1 MEFTL
6 SLNQSA
12 EFMQKSLKTKV
23 LSLTLGVSLIV
34 VQSACVKKNVGP
46 GGTSAI
52 SGTITGQDFE
62 QGENEIQHIT
72 FTSGSQLEHGD
83 YFLLN
88 DLTSGINYYI
98 YFSNPNWI
106 SSANPNLEG
115 RTGLQ
120 VVFNY
125 SDSNVDIA
133 QAVKAKIESIGV
145 LSANLT
151 LQQDILTLTW
161 KSRKNVVDP
170 DNGTT
175 NFAVDVSNQGEA
187 DFLQTGVLNMAEK
200 RVYLCYGENTYPSE
214 DVRTNQLGEFM
225 FTDLQKGT
233 YKVYVI
239 SMSPPYE
246 EMHKEVAKTVVI
258 SEDKSI
264 VNAGALGIFY

>member
-1 MEFTL
+1 MEF
-6 SLNQSA
+6 
-12 EFMQKSLKTKV
+12 MKKSLKTKV
-23 LSLTLGVSLIV
+23 LKVTVGVAIIFF
-34 VQSACVKKNVGP
+34 QTACVKKNVGP

-52 SGTITGQDFE
+52 KGSVTGQDFK
-62 QGENEIQHIT
+62 QGENELQHIT

-88 DLTSGINYYI
+88 DLTSGTNYYI
-98 YFSNPNWI
+98 YFSNPTWI
-106 SSANPNLEG
+106 SPANPNLQG
-115 RTGLQ
+115 RTGLE

-125 SDSNVDIA
+125 SNSNVSIA
-133 QAVKAKIESIGV
+133 QAVKVKLESLGV
-145 LSANLT
+145 LNANLS
-151 LQQDILTLTW
+151 LQQDILTLSW

-200 RVYLCYGENTYPSE
+200 RVYLCYGDNNYPSE
-214 DVRTNQLGEFM
+214 DVRTNQLGEF
-225 FTDLQKGT
+225 FFPDLQKGT

-239 SMSPPYE
+239 SMDPPYE
-246 EMHKEVAKTVVI
+246 EMHKEVAKSVTI

-264 VNAGALGIFY
+264 INAGVLGIYY

>member
-12 EFMQKSLKTKV
+12 EFMQKSLKTKAR
-23 LSLTLGVSLIV
+23 SFTLGVAILF
-34 VQSACVKKNVGP
+34 VQSSCVKKNVGP

-52 SGTITGQDFE
+52 KGTVTGQDFK
-62 QGENEIQHIT
+62 QGKNEIQHIT
-72 FTSGSQLEHGD
+72 FTSGAQLEHGD

-88 DLTSGINYYI
+88 DLTSGMNFYI

-115 RTGLQ
+115 RIGLQ

-145 LSANLT
+145 LNANLT
-151 LQQDILTLTW
+151 LQQDILTLSW

-187 DFLQTGVLNMAEK
+187 DFLQTGALNIAEK
-200 RVYLCYGENTYPSE
+200 RVYLCYGDNSYPSE
-214 DVRTNQLGEFM
+214 DVRTNQLGEFI
-225 FTDLQKGT
+225 FTDLQKGS
-233 YKVYVI
+233 YKVYVM
-239 SMSPPYE
+239 SMEPPLE
-246 EMHKEVAKTVVI
+246 QMNKEVAKTVMI

-264 VNAGALGIFY
+264 INAGVLGIYY

>member
-1 MEFTL
+1 MK
-6 SLNQSA
+6 
-12 EFMQKSLKTKV
+12 KSLKTKV
-23 LSLTLGVSLIV
+23 LSLTLGVIV
-34 VQSACVKKNVGP
+34 IFIQSACVKKNVGP

-52 SGTITGQDFE
+52 TGSVTGQDFK
-62 QGENEIQHIT
+62 QGENELQHIT

-88 DLTSGINYYI
+88 DLTSGTNYYI
-98 YFSNPNWI
+98 YFSNPTWI
-106 SSANPNLEG
+106 SSANPNLQG

-125 SDSNVDIA
+125 SNSNVSIA
-133 QAVKAKIESIGV
+133 QSVKVKLESLGV
-145 LSANLT
+145 LNANLS
-151 LQQDILTLTW
+151 LQQDILTLSW

-200 RVYLCYGENTYPSE
+200 RVYLCYGDNNYPSE
-214 DVRTNQLGEFM
+214 DVRTNQLGEF
-225 FTDLQKGT
+225 FFPDLQKGT

-239 SMSPPYE
+239 SMDPPYE
-246 EMHKEVAKTVVI
+246 EMHKEVAKTITI

-264 VNAGALGIFY
+264 VNAGVLGIYY

>member
-1 MEFTL
+1 MK
-6 SLNQSA
+6 
-12 EFMQKSLKTKV
+12 KSLKTKV
-23 LSLTLGVSLIV
+23 LSFILGMAIIF

-52 SGTITGQDFE
+52 TGSVTGQDFE

-88 DLTSGINYYI
+88 DLTFGTNYYI
-98 YFSNPNWI
+98 YFSNPTWI
-106 SSANPNLEG
+106 SSANPNLQG
-115 RTGLQ
+115 RTGLE

-125 SDSNVDIA
+125 SNSNVSIA
-133 QAVKAKIESIGV
+133 QAVKVKLESLGV
-145 LSANLT
+145 LNANLS
-151 LQQDILTLTW
+151 LQQDILTLSW

-200 RVYLCYGENTYPSE
+200 RVYLCYGDNSYPSE
-214 DVRTNQLGEFM
+214 DVRTNQLGEFL
-225 FTDLQKGT
+225 FPDLQKGT

-246 EMHKEVAKTVVI
+246 EMHKEVAETVTI
-258 SEDKSI
+258 AEDKSI
-264 VNAGALGIFY
+264 VDAGVLGIFY

>member
-1 MEFTL
+1 
-6 SLNQSA
+6 
-12 EFMQKSLKTKV
+12 MQKSLKTKA
-23 LSLTLGVSLIV
+23 LSFTLGVAILF
-34 VQSACVKKNVGP
+34 VQSSCVKKNVGP

-52 SGTITGQDFE
+52 KGTVTGQDFK

-88 DLTSGINYYI
+88 DLTSGMNYYI

-106 SSANPNLEG
+106 SPANPNLEA

-151 LQQDILTLTW
+151 LQQDILTLSW

-187 DFLQTGVLNMAEK
+187 DFLQTGVLNIAEK
-200 RVYLCYGENTYPSE
+200 RVYLCYGDDSFSSE
-214 DVRTNQLGEFM
+214 DVRTNQLGEF
-225 FTDLQKGT
+225 FFPDLQKGT

-239 SMSPPYE
+239 SMAPPYE
-246 EMHKEVAKTVVI
+246 EMHKEVAKTVTI

-264 VNAGALGIFY
+264 VNAGVLGIYY

>member
-1 MEFTL
+1 
-6 SLNQSA
+6 
-12 EFMQKSLKTKV
+12 MQKSLKIKASI
-23 LSLTLGVSLIV
+23 LFIGVAIIFL
-34 VQSACVKKNVGP
+34 QAACVKKNVGP
-46 GGTSAI
+46 GGTSGI
-52 SGTITGQDFE
+52 SGSVTGQDFK
-62 QGENEIQHIT
+62 QGKNEIQHIT
-72 FTSGSQLEHGD
+72 FTSGAQLEHGD

-88 DLTSGINYYI
+88 DLISGVNFYI
-98 YFSNPNWI
+98 YFKNPNWI

-115 RTGLQ
+115 RTGLE

-133 QAVKAKIESIGV
+133 QAVKTKLESVGV
-145 LSANLT
+145 LSANLS
-151 LQQDILTLTW
+151 LQQDILTLSW

-175 NFAVDVSNQGEA
+175 NFAVDVSTQGEA
-187 DFLQTGVLNMAEK
+187 DFLQTGAINIAEK
-200 RVYLCYGENTYPSE
+200 RVYLCYGDNSYASQ
-214 DVRTNQLGEFM
+214 DVRTNQLGEFL

-246 EMHKEVAKTVVI
+246 EMHKEVGETVVI

-264 VNAGALGIFY
+264 VNAGVLEIFF

>member
-1 MEFTL
+1 MK
-6 SLNQSA
+6 
-12 EFMQKSLKTKV
+12 KSLKTKV
-23 LSLTLGVSLIV
+23 LKVTVGVAIIFF
-34 VQSACVKKNVGP
+34 QTACVKKNIGP

-52 SGTITGQDFE
+52 KGSVTGQDFK
-62 QGENEIQHIT
+62 QGENELQHIT

-88 DLTSGINYYI
+88 DLTSGTNYYI
-98 YFSNPNWI
+98 YFSNPTWI
-106 SSANPNLEG
+106 SPANPNLQG
-115 RTGLQ
+115 RTGLE

-125 SDSNVDIA
+125 SNSNVSIA
-133 QAVKAKIESIGV
+133 QAVKVKLESLGV
-145 LSANLT
+145 LNANLS
-151 LQQDILTLTW
+151 LQQDILTLSW

-200 RVYLCYGENTYPSE
+200 RVYLCYGDNNYPSE
-214 DVRTNQLGEFM
+214 DVRTNQLGEF
-225 FTDLQKGT
+225 FFPDLQKGT

-239 SMSPPYE
+239 SMEPPLE
-246 EMHKEVAKTVVI
+246 QMNKEVAKTVTI

-264 VNAGALGIFY
+264 INAGVLGIYY

>member
-12 EFMQKSLKTKV
+12 EFMQKSLKTKA
-23 LSLTLGVSLIV
+23 LSFTLGLSILF
-34 VQSACVKKNVGP
+34 VQSSCVKKNVGP
-46 GGTSAI
+46 GGTS
-52 SGTITGQDFE
+52 GITGTVTGQNFE
-62 QGENEIQHIT
+62 QGKNEIQHIT

-88 DLTSGINYYI
+88 DLTSGVNFYI

-106 SSANPNLEG
+106 SPANPNLEG
-115 RTGLQ
+115 RTGLE

-133 QAVKAKIESIGV
+133 QAVKSRLESVGV
-145 LSANLT
+145 LSANLS
-151 LQQDILTLTW
+151 LQQDILTLSW

-175 NFAVDVSNQGEA
+175 NFAVDVSTQGEA
-187 DFLQTGVLNMAEK
+187 DFLQTGVINMAEK
-200 RVYLCYGENTYPSE
+200 RVYLCYGENSYASQ
-214 DVRTNQLGEFM
+214 DVRTNQLGEFI

-246 EMHKEVAKTVVI
+246 EMHKEVGKTVVI
-258 SEDKSI
+258 SENKSI
-264 VNAGALGIFY
+264 VDAGVLGTFF

>member
-6 SLNQSA
+6 LLNQSA
-12 EFMQKSLKTKV
+12 EFMQKSLKTKA
-23 LSLTLGVSLIV
+23 LSFILGVAVLFL
-34 VQSACVKKNVGP
+34 QSACVKKNVGP

-52 SGTITGQDFE
+52 KGTVTGQDFK

-88 DLTSGINYYI
+88 DLTSGTNYYI

-106 SSANPNLEG
+106 SSANPNLQG

-125 SDSNVDIA
+125 SDSNVGIA
-133 QAVKAKIESIGV
+133 QAVKVKLESLGV
-145 LSANLT
+145 LNANLS
-151 LQQDILTLTW
+151 LQQDILTLSW

-187 DFLQTGVLNMAEK
+187 DLLQSGVLNMAEK
-200 RVYLCYGENTYPSE
+200 RVYLCYGDNTYPSE
-214 DVRTNQLGEFM
+214 DVRTNQLGEF
-225 FTDLQKGT
+225 FFPDLQKGA

-239 SMSPPYE
+239 SISPPYE
-246 EMHKEVAKTVVI
+246 EIHKEVAKTVTI
-258 SEDKSI
+258 TEEKSI
-264 VNAGALGIFY
+264 VNAGVLGIYY

>member
-1 MEFTL
+1 MK
-6 SLNQSA
+6 
-12 EFMQKSLKTKV
+12 KSLKTKV
-23 LSLTLGVSLIV
+23 LSFVLGVTFVFIHT
-34 VQSACVKKNVGP
+34 ACVKKNVGP

-52 SGTITGQDFE
+52 TGSVTGQDFE
-62 QGENEIQHIT
+62 QGENELQHIT

-88 DLTSGINYYI
+88 DLTFGTNYYI
-98 YFSNPNWI
+98 YFSNPTWI
-106 SSANPNLEG
+106 SPANPNLQG
-115 RTGLQ
+115 RTGLE

-125 SDSNVDIA
+125 SNSNVSIA
-133 QAVKAKIESIGV
+133 QAVKVKLESLGV
-145 LSANLT
+145 LNANLS
-151 LQQDILTLTW
+151 LQQDILTLSW

-200 RVYLCYGENTYPSE
+200 RVYLCYGDNNYPSE
-214 DVRTNQLGEFM
+214 DVRTNQLGEF
-225 FTDLQKGT
+225 FFPDLQKGT

-239 SMSPPYE
+239 SMDPPYE
-246 EMHKEVAKTVVI
+246 EMHKEVAKTITI

-264 VNAGALGIFY
+264 VNAGVLGIYY

>member
-1 MEFTL
+1 MK
-6 SLNQSA
+6 
-12 EFMQKSLKTKV
+12 KSLKTKV
-23 LSLTLGVSLIV
+23 LSFVLEVTFVFIHT
-34 VQSACVKKNVGP
+34 ACVKKNVGP

-52 SGTITGQDFE
+52 TGSVTGQDFE
-62 QGENEIQHIT
+62 QGENELQHIT

-88 DLTSGINYYI
+88 DLTFGTNYYI
-98 YFSNPNWI
+98 YFSNPTWI
-106 SSANPNLEG
+106 SPANPNLQG
-115 RTGLQ
+115 RTGLE

-125 SDSNVDIA
+125 SNSNVSIA
-133 QAVKAKIESIGV
+133 QAVKVKLESLGV
-145 LSANLT
+145 LNANLS
-151 LQQDILTLTW
+151 LQQDILTLSW

-200 RVYLCYGENTYPSE
+200 RVYLCYGDNNYPSE
-214 DVRTNQLGEFM
+214 DVRTNQLGEF
-225 FTDLQKGT
+225 FFPDLQKGT

-239 SMSPPYE
+239 SMDPPYE
-246 EMHKEVAKTVVI
+246 EMHKEVAKTITI

-264 VNAGALGIFY
+264 VNAGVLGIYY

>member
-1 MEFTL
+1 
-6 SLNQSA
+6 
-12 EFMQKSLKTKV
+12 MQKSLKIKASI
-23 LSLTLGVSLIV
+23 LFIGVAIIFL
-34 VQSACVKKNVGP
+34 QAACVKKNVGP
-46 GGTSAI
+46 GGTSGI
-52 SGTITGQDFE
+52 TGSVTGQDFK
-62 QGENEIQHIT
+62 QGKNEIQHIT
-72 FTSGSQLEHGD
+72 FTSGAQLEHGD

-88 DLTSGINYYI
+88 DLTSGVNFYI
-98 YFSNPNWI
+98 YFTNPNWI

-115 RTGLQ
+115 RTGLE

-133 QAVKAKIESIGV
+133 QAVKTKLESVGV
-145 LSANLT
+145 LSANLS
-151 LQQDILTLTW
+151 LQQDILTLSW

-175 NFAVDVSNQGEA
+175 NFAVDVSTQGEA
-187 DFLQTGVLNMAEK
+187 DFLQTGVISMAEK
-200 RVYLCYGENTYPSE
+200 RVYLCYGDNNYPSE
-214 DVRTNQLGEFM
+214 DVRTNQLGEFF

-246 EMHKEVAKTVVI
+246 EMHKEVGETVVI

-264 VNAGALGIFY
+264 VNAGVLGIFF